1 MNLDVTHPALSD
13 LRDRARRR
21 MPHFAFEYL
30 DSGTGREQGL
40 AHNRAALD
48 AVRFKPAILRG
59 ELTPD
64 LSRTTLGFSHPV
76 PFGIAP
82 VGLAGVLWPDAERHL
97 AEAAARHRIPYGQS
111 TVAAALP
118 EDTGP
123 IVGDLGWFQHYPV
136 NDPEIRR
143 DMLARIK
150 ASGWRVLVVTVDVP
164 GESRRERQRRAQV
177 SMPPVMTPRILASI
191 ATSPAWAMG
200 MARKGMPTMAF
211 PASYGPQSTG
221 ADSFTHAG
229 RLIRTYPDDAYI
241 EALRAEWDGPLV
253 VKGVQDPD
261 DADRLIG
268 MGVDAIWVSNHSGRQ
283 FEGGPAALDALPPV
297 VDRVAGRVPVY
308 FCSGISGG
316 LDILRALA
324 LGADFVFLGKAWY
337 FALAAFGPRGVD
349 HLVHILK
356 ADMECNMTQ
365 IGARSLD
372 DLPSRLIRQRPAG
385 PVRT

>member
-1 MNLDVTHPALSD
+1 MDLDVSYPALSD
-13 LRDRARRR
+13 LRARARRR

-30 DSGTGREQGL
+30 DSGTGRELGVTR
-40 AHNRAALD
+40 NRAGLD
-48 AVRFKPAILRG
+48 AIRFRPAILRG
-59 ELTPD
+59 DLVPD
-64 LSRTTLGFSHPV
+64 LSRATLGMTHPV

-123 IVGDLGWFQHYPV
+123 IVGDLGWYQHYPV
-136 NDPEIRR
+136 NKPEIRR

-177 SMPPVMTPRILASI
+177 SMPPVLTPRILASI
-191 ATSPAWAMG
+191 AASPAWAAG
-200 MARKGMPTMAF
+200 MARKGMPHMAF
-211 PASYGPQSTG
+211 PASYAPTATGP
-221 ADSFTHAG
+221 DSFTHAG
-229 RLIRTYPDDAYI
+229 RIIRGFPDDAYI
-241 EALRAEWDGPLV
+241 EALREEWDGPLV

-268 MGVDAIWVSNHSGRQ
+268 MGADAIWVSNHSGRQ
-283 FEGGPAALDALPPV
+283 FEGGPAAIDALAPV
-297 VDRVAGRVPVY
+297 AERVAGRVPVY
-308 FCSGISGG
+308 YCSGVQGG

-324 LGADFVFLGKAWY
+324 LGAEFVFLGKAWY
-337 FALAAFGPRGVD
+337 FALAALGPRGVD
-349 HLVHILK
+349 HLVHVL
-356 ADMECNMTQ
+356 ADDMVANMTQ
-365 IGARSLD
+365 IGAASLD
-372 DLPSRLIRQRPAG
+372 DLPGRLIR
-385 PVRT
+385 